1 MSSIKS
7 ILTGNLMASIA
18 FAATDMGSFSL
29 ADLANM
35 DTTEVQELSSRLF
48 PAGLFDVRCTSVTLG
63 MNDAKEGI
71 NEKTGREY
79 DPVPYVDFKYEIL
92 AAQPLDKSVDADSL
106 VTRTLSDRVT
116 LWPDQLMEEIGYLK
130 GNYAKIGLPNA
141 GVFGGMEGG
150 EPGWLDGA
158 VDHIFPIKVTHS
170 KPNSEGIQRTRINW
184 QKNPNAE
191 AA

>member
-18 FAATDMGSFSL
+18 FAAADMGSFSL

-130 GNYAKIGLPNA
+130 GNYAKIGLANV
-141 GVFGGMEGG
+141 GVLGGMEGG

-170 KPNSEGIQRTRINW
+170 KPNAEGIQRTRINW